1 MRQGI
6 IGEAWQNA
14 TLVNSW
20 ANITGTGLSVTKYRK
35 ITGNI
40 VEVRGA
46 IYKGTAKSA
55 GETIFTMPTGFRPID
70 NLVVSVRGGAAHTSV
85 AINSTG
91 TFTWLG
97 GGDDLFFQMIFST
110 D

>member
-6 IGEAWQNA
+6 IGEVWQNA

-20 ANITGTGLSVTKYRK
+20 ANITGFGFSVAKYRK

-46 IYKGTAKSA
+46 VSKASAKSV
-55 GETIFTMPTGFRPID
+55 GEIIFTMPTGFRPID
-70 NLVVSVRGGAAHTSV
+70 NLVISVRGGAAHTSV

-97 GGDDLFFQMIFST
+97 GGDDIFFQITFST